1 MKKTVLLTKPIDPA
15 GMELLNEVPWIETI
29 SLADY
34 EESELEAV
42 WPRIHA
48 IIARSFHVDTE
59 IIEKAT
65 QLEIIAQ
72 HGVGLDYI
80 DVDAATKA
88 GVYVTN
94 APRTNTVSVAEFT
107 MTFILMLSK
116 NLIPGLEL
124 NKSGNTQRK
133 DEYIGTDIVGKT
145 LGIVGFGNI
154 GKKLAELA
162 YGMGMKVT
170 AYDPY
175 VSADEFEQYH
185 AEQMDNL
192 DDIFP
197 LVDYLSLHM
206 PGIESLKGMINV
218 KRLSSMKKTAYLI
231 NCARGML
238 VNEADLTEA
247 LETGMIA
254 GAALDVTCREPLP
267 ADSILLRTPNLYI
280 TPHMAA
286 ITKESLARMSETA
299 VRNVIAAL
307 SGEKPMN
314 LVNAVGKE
322 P

>member
-15 GMELLNEVPWIETI
+15 GMKLLEEIPWIETI
-29 SLADY
+29 SLADVK
-34 EESELEAV
+34 ENELDEV
-42 WPRIHA
+42 LSGVHA
-48 IIARSFHVDTE
+48 IIARSFHVDAG

-80 DVDAATKA
+80 DVDTATKA

-116 NLIPGLEL
+116 NLIRGLEF
-124 NKSGNTQRK
+124 NKSGNTCRK
-133 DEYIGTDIVGKT
+133 DEYIGNDIEGKV

-162 YGMGMKVT
+162 HGMGMKLM

-175 VSADEFEQYH
+175 VSEAEFERYH
-185 AEQMDNL
+185 VERIENL

-197 LVDYLSLHM
+197 VADYLSLHM
-206 PGIESLKGMINV
+206 PGIESLRGMINAN
-218 KRLSSMKKTAYLI
+218 RLSSMKKTAYLI

-238 VNEADLTEA
+238 VKEEDLVEA
-247 LETGMIA
+247 LETGVIA
-254 GAALDVTCREPLP
+254 GAALDVTCCEPLP
-267 ADSILLRTPNLYI
+267 EDSILLRTPNLYV

-286 ITKESLARMSETA
+286 ITRESLARMSKTA
-299 VRNVIAAL
+299 VENVIAAL
-307 SGEKPMN
+307 RGETPMN
-314 LVNAVGKE
+314 LVNMPKKS
-322 P
+322 

>member
-34 EESELEAV
+34 EESELDQV
-42 WPRIHA
+42 WPQVHA
-48 IIARSFHVDTE
+48 VIARSFPVDAG
-59 IIEKAT
+59 IIKKAM

-72 HGVGLDYI
+72 HGVGLDSI

-94 APRTNTVSVAEFT
+94 APQTNTVSVAEFA

-116 NLIPGLEL
+116 NLICGLAL
-124 NKSGNTQRK
+124 NESGNADRK
-133 DEYIGTDIVGKT
+133 DECIGNDIEEKI

-154 GKKLAELA
+154 GKKLADLA
-162 YGMGMKVT
+162 YGMGMKIV

-175 VSADEFEQYH
+175 VSADEFERYH
-185 AEQMDNL
+185 VERIDNL

-197 LVDYLSLHM
+197 LADYLSLHM
-206 PGIESLKGMINV
+206 PGIESLKGMINAQ
-218 KRLSSMKKTAYLI
+218 RLSAMKKTAYLI

-238 VNEADLTEA
+238 VNEADLIEA

-267 ADSILLRTPNLYI
+267 ADSILLQTKNLYI

-286 ITKESLARMSETA
+286 ITRESLARMSTTA
-299 VRNVIAAL
+299 VKNVIAAL

-314 LVNAVGKE
+314 LVNIPNKL
-322 P
+322 

>member
-15 GMELLNEVPWIETI
+15 GMKLLEEIPWIETI
-29 SLADY
+29 SLADVK
-34 EESELEAV
+34 ENELDEV
-42 WPRIHA
+42 LSGVHA
-48 IIARSFHVDTE
+48 IIARSFHVDAG

-80 DVDAATKA
+80 DVGAATKA
-88 GVYVTN
+88 GVSVTN

-116 NLIPGLEL
+116 NLIRGLEF
-124 NKSGNTQRK
+124 NKSGNACRK
-133 DEYIGTDIVGKT
+133 DECIGNDIEGKV

-162 YGMGMKVT
+162 HGMGMKLM

-175 VSADEFEQYH
+175 VSAEEFERYH
-185 AEQMDNL
+185 AERVENL

-197 LVDYLSLHM
+197 AADYLSLHM
-206 PGIESLKGMINV
+206 PGIESLRGMINA

-238 VNEADLTEA
+238 VKEEDLVEA
-247 LETGMIA
+247 LEKGVIA
-254 GAALDVTCREPLP
+254 GAALDVTCCEPLP
-267 ADSILLRTPNLYI
+267 EDSVLLRTPNLYI

-286 ITKESLARMSETA
+286 ITRESLARMSKTA
-299 VRNVIAAL
+299 VENVIEAL
-307 SGEKPMN
+307 RGETPMN
-314 LVNAVGKE
+314 LVNMPKGS
-322 P
+322 